1 MLGASAAA
9 HSQPTN
15 PYFNNEQYNMAYA
28 AAAAA
33 GHRIPNAAHH
43 LQMERQQ
50 HIRQAAHAQQQE
62 QIMQWKRQ
70 QQQHKQQQQQQQQ
83 QQLQRA
89 AAAAAAHGLH
99 GQQAAHSAPREHHR
113 FGTAHLLAE
122 AMDKAAVSEA
132 DAGGSPAM
140 CKACKKEASFMCS
153 ACRGAH
159 YCSLECQV
167 GLKGHVVVVR
177 LSYLQ
182 VLLFQ
187 RKNWVEHSKFCVQ
200 RK

>member
-1 MLGASAAA
+1 MKKAGDGS
-9 HSQPTN
+9 SYGN
-15 PYFNNEQYNMAYA
+15 YA

-33 GHRIPNAAHH
+33 GHRIPNAHH

-50 HIRQAAHAQQQE
+50 HIRQAAAHAQQQE

-83 QQLQRA
+83 LQR

-99 GQQAAHSAPREHHR
+99 GQQQAAHSAPREHHR

-122 AMDKAAVSEA
+122 AMDKAAVSES
-132 DAGGSPAM
+132 DATGSPAM

-167 GLKGHVVVVR
+167 GP
-177 LSYLQ
+177 
-182 VLLFQ
+182 
-187 RKNWVEHSKFCVQ
+187 
-200 RK
+200 